1 MPTRPRFG
9 EGRCKMGNQPPQEPI
24 LIYRGNEDSM
34 SGRWFEYRGRPV
46 PDAGSQPAT
55 VLEVLVRAGVGEGR
69 TTVETG

>member
-9 EGRCKMGNQPPQEPI
+9 EGRSKIGDQPPNEPI

-34 SGRWFEYRGRPV
+34 SGRCFVYRGRPV

-55 VLEVLVRAGVGEGR
+55 VLQVLIWAGVGEGR
-69 TTVETG
+69 TTVEAG